1 MPQLG
6 HGKPVVALNK
16 HKFSTGKFLLKL
28 TQNIKS
34 IHYGTI
40 KNLVEDNII
49 LNAIHIKA
57 IIIKGLYNSLY

>member
-28 TQNIKS
+28 TQNIKTNN
-34 IHYGTI
+34 IQNF
-40 KNLVEDNII
+40 KNLSIMVQSKI
-49 LNAIHIKA
+49 L
-57 IIIKGLYNSLY
+57 